1 METDE
6 LHDASIDARL
16 SERLK
21 ALRLDRGWSLD
32 ELASRSGVSRA
43 TLSRLENSAISPTTS
58 LLARLCAAYGLT
70 MSRLMLM
77 MEDDFTPLMSA
88 AMQPVWRDP
97 ELGFERRSVSPPA
110 QKLAGEV
117 IACTLKPGARIAY
130 DRPARPGLEHH
141 IYLVA
146 GALQITIDGK
156 THDLKPGDCLRYRLF
171 GASAFATPDHSPA
184 HYYLFLV

>member
-1 METDE
+1 ME
-6 LHDASIDARL
+6 SIDQAYTFDHRIA
-16 SERLK
+16 ERMRS
-21 ALRLDRGWSLD
+21 LRAERGWSLD
-32 ELASRSGVSRA
+32 ELAQRSAVSRA
-43 TLSRLENSAISPTTS
+43 TLSRLENAEVSPSANVLGKLT
-58 LLARLCAAYGLT
+58 AAYGLT

-77 MEDDFTPLMSA
+77 MEDDFTPLVSA

-146 GALQITIDGK
+146 GALQITVDGK
-156 THDLKPGDCLRYRLF
+156 VHDLKPGDCLRYRLF